1 MRSITIFTAAL
12 LLWGAVPALAQD
24 NNATQAPPP
33 GQSTAP
39 ADAAAPADAP
49 ASPPPAPAMQQP
61 TNPPMTGPQMLI
73 STSMGDITV
82 QLDQVRAPKSVTSVI
97 RYVHD
102 RHYNGTVVYRV
113 VKGFLIQMGSWDA
126 NQKGRPGHAPSPLEA
141 NNGLSNLRGSVA
153 LARAAE
159 PDSASADFFIN
170 TADNTALDHK
180 PDDSGNTTGYTVFG
194 KVIAGMDVVDKISE
208 VAVGDNGPMK
218 GQAPVD
224 PVTVTRVSIVGEPDV
239 APKAAAKALAKKK
252 K

>member
-1 MRSITIFTAAL
+1 MRSITMLAAAL
-12 LLWGAVPALAQD
+12 LLWAAAPAFAQD
-24 NNATQAPPP
+24 TNQAPPP

-39 ADAAAPADAP
+39 ADAAAPA
-49 ASPPPAPAMQQP
+49 PPPTPAMQQP
-61 TNPPMTGPQMLI
+61 TNPPMTGPQIVI

-82 QLDQVRAPKSVTSVI
+82 QLDQVRAPKSVASVV
-97 RYVHD
+97 RYVRD

-126 NQKGRPGHAPSPLEA
+126 NVKGRPGHAPSPLEA

-194 KVIAGMDVVDKISE
+194 QVTAGMAVVDKISE
-208 VAVGDNGPMK
+208 VAVGDHGPMP

-224 PVTVTRVSIVGEPDV
+224 PVTITKISVVGEPD
-239 APKAAAKALAKKK
+239 ASPKATKAPAKKK

>member
-1 MRSITIFTAAL
+1 MRSIILLAAIL
-12 LLWGAVPALAQD
+12 FLGVAAPAFAQD
-24 NNATQAPPP
+24 SNAGQAPPP

-39 ADAAAPADAP
+39 ADAA
-49 ASPPPAPAMQQP
+49 PPAGNPAPPAQP
-61 TNPPMTGPQMLI
+61 GNPPMTGPQMLI

-82 QLDQVRAPKSVTSVI
+82 QLDSVRAPKSVASVI

-126 NQKGRPGHAPSPLEA
+126 NVKGRPGHAPSPLEA

-170 TADNTALDHK
+170 TADNISLDHK
-180 PDDSGNTTGYTVFG
+180 PDDSGNTSGYTVFG
-194 KVIAGMDVVDKISE
+194 QVIAGMDVVDKISE
-208 VAVGDNGPMK
+208 VAVGDHGPMA

-224 PVTVTRVSIVGEPDV
+224 PVTIVKVSIVGEPDV
-239 APKAAAKALAKKK
+239 VPKAAPKKK

>member
-1 MRSITIFTAAL
+1 MRTISMLAAVLFLTAA
-12 LLWGAVPALAQD
+12 APAFAQD
-24 NNATQAPPP
+24 SNATQAPPP

-39 ADAAAPADAP
+39 ADAAPAGTTPPTEP
-49 ASPPPAPAMQQP
+49 AANLQP
-61 TNPPMTGPQMLI
+61 FNPPMTGPQMLI

-82 QLDQVRAPKSVTSVI
+82 QLDSVRAPKSVASVVK
-97 RYVHD
+97 YVHD

-126 NQKGRPGHAPSPLEA
+126 NVKGRPGHAPSPLEA

-170 TADNTALDHK
+170 TVDNIALDHK

-194 KVIAGMDVVDKISE
+194 QVIAGMDVVDRISE
-208 VAVGDNGPMK
+208 VPVGDHGPMA

-224 PVTVTRVSIVGEPDV
+224 PVTITKVTIVGEPEAP
-239 APKAAAKALAKKK
+239 APKSSAKKK
-252 K
+252 KT

>member
-1 MRSITIFTAAL
+1 MRPIAL
-12 LLWGAVPALAQD
+12 LAAAMLLWMAAPAFAQD
-24 NNATQAPPP
+24 SNATQAPPP

-39 ADAAAPADAP
+39 ADAAAPAAAP
-49 ASPPPAPAMQQP
+49 PPPAPAMQQP
-61 TNPPMTGPQMLI
+61 TNPSMTGPQMLI

-82 QLDQVRAPKSVTSVI
+82 QLDQVRAPKSVASVV

-102 RHYNGTVVYRV
+102 RHYNGTVVYRA

-126 NQKGRPGHAPSPLEA
+126 NVKGRPGHAPSPLEA

-180 PDDSGNTTGYTVFG
+180 PDDSGNATGYTVFG
-194 KVIAGMDVVDKISE
+194 QVIAGMNVVDRISE
-208 VAVGDNGPMK
+208 VAVGDHGPMA
-218 GQAPVD
+218 GQAPVE
-224 PVTVTRVSIVGEPDV
+224 PVTITKVSIVGEPDV
-239 APKAAAKALAKKK
+239 APKAAKAPATKKK
-252 K
+252 